1 MVEHIRSATKARV
14 LMLIEITLIF
24 FMLFT
29 FLTLGNILVG
39 IYAWIFIISLLLW
52 VLLFI
57 VTVKLFLKTKR
68 IKPE

>member
-1 MVEHIRSATKARV
+1 MADYKRSATKARV
-14 LMLIEITLIF
+14 LMLIEIILIIC
-24 FMLFT
+24 MLII

-57 VTVKLFLKTKR
+57 VTVKLYVKTK
-68 IKPE
+68 